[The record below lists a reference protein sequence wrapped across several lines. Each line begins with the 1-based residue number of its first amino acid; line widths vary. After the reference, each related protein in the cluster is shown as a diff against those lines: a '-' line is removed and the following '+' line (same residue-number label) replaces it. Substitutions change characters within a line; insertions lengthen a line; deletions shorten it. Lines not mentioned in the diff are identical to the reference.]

1 MLPTTY
7 THPIIMCIIQWW
19 LKVTIINDL
28 INNVACVG
36 LAVTSMCII
45 DNLIAVYVLSCQRH
59 ISRDDVCR

>member
-45 DNLIAVYVLSCQRH
+45 DNLIAVYVYHASTYLQR
-59 ISRDDVCR
+59 